1 MPSSQKAAEE
11 ISFRTVQHGS
21 ELYQG
26 KYGTI
31 KKCLSAYGK
40 PMIYE
45 KIPSTSSKE
54 IEKQCNL
61 MIDFSHIN
69 LLRSYKCE
77 RSENA
82 TIIIYSELVGGGTL
96 KSVVENLTMS
106 ANP

>member
-1 MPSSQKAAEE
+1 MSSSRKAAEE

-54 IEKQCNL
+54 IEKQCNCT
-61 MIDFSHIN
+61 IDFSHSICCDRISVSDPTMPPSLYTVN
-69 LLRSYKCE
+69 WLE
-77 RSENA
+77 
-82 TIIIYSELVGGGTL
+82 VGR
-96 KSVVENLTMS
+96 
-106 ANP
+106 